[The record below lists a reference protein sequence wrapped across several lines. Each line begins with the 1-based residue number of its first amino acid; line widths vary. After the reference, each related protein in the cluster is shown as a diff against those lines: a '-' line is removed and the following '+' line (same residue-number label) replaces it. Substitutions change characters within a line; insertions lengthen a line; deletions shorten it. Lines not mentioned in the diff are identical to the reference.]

1 MFVLIVSIV
10 AIAMVIYM
18 AIAAMTV
25 TTNAEG
31 ELVMTGTP
39 ETHSSSTV
47 STTPGATGS
56 RATTDEF

>member
-1 MFVLIVSIV
+1 MLALIVSIF

-25 TTNAEG
+25 TASADG
-31 ELVMTGTP
+31 ELVTNEHSAM
-39 ETHSSSTV
+39 HSSSTV
-47 STTPGATGS
+47 SPKPGVTGS